1 MVKSGVSVSRAI
13 TVLGLGKSKY
23 YYWIKSEMEKR
34 VMKRGRKVS
43 EVTQYWSGESW
54 EEHANKEVVERIEKI
69 LGEPM
74 VDYGYHKMTDQL
86 GNRGYWIN
94 DKKVYR
100 LMAEAGLLL
109 GQRIRRG
116 KGGRRIEHK
125 LVLPERPYEILEM
138 DIKQLYIN
146 GIDRNMSLLTIL
158 DTFTRSTVG
167 RYEGFSITQHEVQL
181 LWEEVLRD
189 EQIRKYTQR
198 GVIIRSDNGSQFV
211 ARRVQDYFKEK
222 TILQEFTHVATP
234 EENGHIESFHAI
246 LEAALQDEEFDSA
259 ADAKQFLDKFY
270 DYYNHRRIHS
280 SICGLPPLAFLR
292 LWEKDLISVQLR
304 NGVNRMYLKT
314 KRYLLKNYI
323 GNNDPELSLC
333 FNFEGSI
340 PEKINKKPQE
350 KYPEVLTSVYNSP
363 SLSLCN
369 Q

>member
-1 MVKSGVSVSRAI
+1 
-13 TVLGLGKSKY
+13 
-23 YYWIKSEMEKR
+23 MEKR

-189 EQIRKYTQR
+189 EQI
-198 GVIIRSDNGSQFV
+198 
-211 ARRVQDYFKEK
+211 
-222 TILQEFTHVATP
+222 
-234 EENGHIESFHAI
+234 
-246 LEAALQDEEFDSA
+246 
-259 ADAKQFLDKFY
+259 
-270 DYYNHRRIHS
+270 
-280 SICGLPPLAFLR
+280 
-292 LWEKDLISVQLR
+292 
-304 NGVNRMYLKT
+304 
-314 KRYLLKNYI
+314 
-323 GNNDPELSLC
+323 
-333 FNFEGSI
+333 
-340 PEKINKKPQE
+340 
-350 KYPEVLTSVYNSP
+350 
-363 SLSLCN
+363 
-369 Q
+369 